1 MIVMGQGIMGPTSSQ
16 QASRWPELGR
26 RLNPFVW
33 TLIWILAVALAALVH
48 LAFFVKWP
56 DHFIHEDSAAY
67 LSEAQSILTGHY
79 ADDNGVRPYGVP
91 FFLALLSKLFS
102 PNILVFA
109 TAQHVLSIV
118 SALLIAA
125 SIRLGGAPR
134 IFALLAFLL
143 ASLYARTVH
152 YDNTIGGETISVFLT
167 SVAVFMAASAAFR
180 GWPPLPFAVGIGVC
194 LGTLMLCR
202 SAAFGTAAV
211 IILWTATMV
220 SRRWIGRLG
229 ILTLIGG
236 IVVGVYLTP
245 TLINGMIGK
254 PPNGTEAL
262 PAMSF
267 PVAYSGDFDHGVHL
281 DRKERARKF
290 VNEKRAAETR
300 TGWADAGEY
309 QWPLDIIEMMREP
322 NETRADIEKVMRDI
336 FIETLTTPSTLWRHL
351 SHHFLREMFFL
362 LFDGNNTARRASTP
376 EGYYAS
382 FTHRDAFP
390 FFHSPTDLKSERL
403 VYDNYAPPRALSWI
417 LPSADKLQAVL
428 DELFSRGYAPG
439 YDPEPFCCGLTI
451 SNEYD
456 FRSGPIC
463 WLSGSGL
470 ILVILLLV
478 NGRRFG
484 SLSPLPGNLVS
495 VGVLMIAVALA
506 NAAAPAFLVYGFN
519 RYGYYVAPFMA
530 GATGVLGAVLF
541 VWIWP
546 LAVGRRPVVTAGD
559 PPMARVE
566 GRQA

>member
-1 MIVMGQGIMGPTSSQ
+1 MGQGMGPTSSQ

-79 ADDNGVRPYGVP
+79 VDDNGVRPYGVP

-134 IFALLAFLL
+134 IFALLVFLL

-245 TLINGMIGK
+245 TLINRIRTV
-254 PPNGTEAL
+254 PRRFPRCRSPWPI
-262 PAMSF
+262 PAISITAF
-267 PVAYSGDFDHGVHL
+267 IS
-281 DRKERARKF
+281 
-290 VNEKRAAETR
+290 
-300 TGWADAGEY
+300 
-309 QWPLDIIEMMREP
+309 IE
-322 NETRADIEKVMRDI
+322 
-336 FIETLTTPSTLWRHL
+336 
-351 SHHFLREMFFL
+351 
-362 LFDGNNTARRASTP
+362 
-376 EGYYAS
+376 
-382 FTHRDAFP
+382 
-390 FFHSPTDLKSERL
+390 
-403 VYDNYAPPRALSWI
+403 
-417 LPSADKLQAVL
+417 
-428 DELFSRGYAPG
+428 
-439 YDPEPFCCGLTI
+439 
-451 SNEYD
+451 
-456 FRSGPIC
+456 RSGHENSSTRSVQRRPAPD
-463 WLSGSGL
+463 GPMPANT
-470 ILVILLLV
+470 
-478 NGRRFG
+478 NGRWTSSR
-484 SLSPLPGNLVS
+484 
-495 VGVLMIAVALA
+495 
-506 NAAAPAFLVYGFN
+506 
-519 RYGYYVAPFMA
+519 
-530 GATGVLGAVLF
+530 
-541 VWIWP
+541 
-546 LAVGRRPVVTAGD
+546 
-559 PPMARVE
+559 
-566 GRQA
+566 